1 MNGKWI
7 IWCLLGAV
15 CFIVSQP
22 LLRLPILQ
30 YLQSSTDFML
40 AYTLNPM
47 LFGILIALSAGVFE
61 ESFRFLFKQFLLKP
75 HKCAFSQPIIF
86 GLGHGVA
93 EAIMVLLPALSIVPV
108 SQLGLAFFERVMA
121 IILHINLTIL
131 VWNGFQRNRRFIYL
145 LIAIGIHGFVNS
157 LIPILSQF
165 QNSILFI
172 EGALVVINII
182 TAVALVSPAPLKAPV
197 KINCEDW
204 KGWIKATSL
213 SIWAPFSIT

>member
-172 EGALVVINII
+172 EGALVVINILM
-182 TAVALVSPAPLKAPV
+182 TGYSYYSRKYYA
-197 KINCEDW
+197 
-204 KGWIKATSL
+204 
-213 SIWAPFSIT
+213 